1 MPRSKS
7 IIFYQYSPKIKLIL
21 KKKCRIFKRWG
32 LRPQTP
38 VPPAAGGFA
47 PRLPKQP
54 PQLRISSYVPATFC
68 TVYNH
73 MGFCSF
79 CFEQF
84 FLHRSV
90 ANLKML
96 TIDICLIVCC
106 LKSLICIT
114 HCVTLTPSCY
124 ITLSYLFTKVQIA
137 NKFLMSLLKTPPIE
151 KSCVR
156 HCPHH

>member
-1 MPRSKS
+1 MPRFKS
-7 IIFYQYSPKIKLIL
+7 IISYQYSPKTKLIL
-21 KKKCRIFKRWG
+21 KKKCKIFKRWG

-47 PRLPKQP
+47 PRPPKQP

-114 HCVTLTPSCY
+114 HCGTLTPSCY
-124 ITLSYLFTKVQIA
+124 ITLSYLFTKV
-137 NKFLMSLLKTPPIE
+137 
-151 KSCVR
+151 
-156 HCPHH
+156 